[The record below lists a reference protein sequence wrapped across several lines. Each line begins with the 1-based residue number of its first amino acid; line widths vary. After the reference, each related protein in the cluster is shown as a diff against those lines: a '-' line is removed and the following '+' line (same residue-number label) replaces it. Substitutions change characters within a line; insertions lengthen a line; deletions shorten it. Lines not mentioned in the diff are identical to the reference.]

1 MGFGVTRMNS
11 KTQTNLKSKLLTSLG
26 LISLI
31 LSPVLLGSTA
41 SAKPFHVEAK
51 PTSDFTSCVDR
62 QKTGAVIILMDE
74 SVSVYKSDSMG
85 NRLQG
90 VQIFID
96 ELADL
101 ATDHQAKVKVR
112 LAGMGAAYKVRSGGD
127 SWQTLEKGSDS
138 TVQSLKD
145 SAAGSWQSK
154 TSNGFSN
161 KSGNDIWGALDN
173 AKQDFNSQSDISCKL
188 LLFFKDGEDWQY
200 FARDDSKVKLP
211 EAQELREE
219 GDFHGADEIAAEDIC
234 RNLGVADSLRSADI
248 YTVVAALGSGSPEKF
263 GKLEALA
270 VGSGADGTSCGDQP
284 AKGDFIQVENA
295 TRLQQDFATLL
306 DSNITILKGSREF
319 RLSPGLTSIRIV
331 SSAVTDSYKIVPP
344 TQCSN
349 NGAKK
354 VDVDSESTGTFGQAV
369 NWKKINYG
377 ASASGV
383 PSSLR
388 IVIHHEMQSKDF
400 SCWSGQWKIVA
411 SPNTLTSIK
420 FDANLKAV
428 VKFNEGD
435 GFNPV
440 LFPGKSQKFKVILQ
454 RIDDPAL
461 VLTPGDINSD
471 LDYEAR
477 ATLYSPDGEEIDTLF
492 DSGSYGGLLP
502 KSAFFE
508 EDQTLNIDKKWG
520 IGTDK
525 IRVVLNVRVLD
536 SDLLLNP
543 MQTETPVIVGNL
555 IKAPTVTQVVSLGTI
570 SGASAS
576 HGVLKVHG
584 GDKDACILLDR
595 AKVNLTAAPV
605 GVNYSL
611 SGECVKIPANEN
623 VDVPFNISPIAGSK
637 GAAVGAVDGT
647 FKFQAQLID
656 STSTLLDMP
665 AVSFHGYQDAAPND
679 AARWALIVLFMG
691 LSGLFAYLLLI
702 ALSKYVARFPTQHAV
717 RQLHLQS
724 LAVPIRV
731 ARYEI
736 KSAEESSIEKL
747 LDDIDRPTWVNVEK
761 NRRAAIS
768 SGVRLE
774 SRSSGLRLASA
785 GYAES
790 TGQFVGIGG
799 PAVAGA
805 PHENKQAII
814 GLGLQNTWMI
824 LFSEAELIGKVADDN
839 FAAIGQLI
847 LIIDANAPIEKKMQL
862 SSSAEAALGQQ
873 LPKLIELANRKPEQ
887 KKSSG
892 EKTKSVKNSKAGK
905 KAKEESSTDS
915 SSSTPQQTD
924 PWAFGTPSTSQ
935 SNSSSSASTNQP
947 SSKPTDDPW
956 SF

>member
-1 MGFGVTRMNS
+1 MISMKFRKIS
-11 KTQTNLKSKLLTSLG
+11 KQVFIGLG
-26 LISLI
+26 LTAI
-31 LSPVLLGSTA
+31 LSTLLA
-41 SAKPFHVEAK
+41 SGAAIAKPLRSEAK

-62 QKTGAVIILMDE
+62 QKSGAVVILMDE
-74 SVSVYKSDSMG
+74 SVSVYKSDSMN

-96 ELADL
+96 ELSDL
-101 ATDHQAKVKVR
+101 ASDHQSKVKVR
-112 LAGMGAAYKVRSGGD
+112 LAGMGAAYKVRSGAD

-138 TVQSLKD
+138 AVQSLKD
-145 SAAGSWQSK
+145 SAANSWQGQ
-154 TSNGFSN
+154 NGTGYSN
-161 KSGNDIWGALDN
+161 KSGTDIWGALDN

-200 FARDDSKVKLP
+200 FARDDSTVKLP

-219 GDFHGADEIAAEDIC
+219 GDFHGADEVAASDIC
-234 RNLGVADSLRSADI
+234 RNLGIADSLRSADI
-248 YTVVAALGSGSPEKF
+248 YTVVAALGSGNPEKF

-270 VGSGADGTSCGDQP
+270 VGTGADGTNCGEQQ
-284 AKGDFIQVENA
+284 AKGDFIQVQDA
-295 TRLQQDFATLL
+295 SKLQQDFATLL
-306 DSNITILKGSREF
+306 DSNISILKGSRDF

-331 SSAVTDSYKIVPP
+331 SSAVTDGYKIIPP
-344 TQCSN
+344 TQCSGN
-349 NGAKK
+349 DAKK
-354 VDVDSESTGTFGQAV
+354 VDANSENKGTFGQAV
-369 NWKKINYG
+369 NWNKTSYG
-377 ASASGV
+377 TSSSGL

-388 IVIHHEMQSKDF
+388 VVIHHETQSKDF
-400 SCWSGQWKIVA
+400 SCWSGKWRIVA

-440 LFPGKSQKFKVILQ
+440 LFPGKSQQFKVILQ
-454 RIDDPAL
+454 RIDDPEL
-461 VLTPGDINSD
+461 VLAPADINSD
-471 LDYEAR
+471 LDYQAQ
-477 ATLYSPDGEEIDTLF
+477 ATLYSPEGEEIDTLF
-492 DSGSYGGLLP
+492 DSGSYSGVLP
-502 KSAFFE
+502 KSAFFGE
-508 EDQTLNIDKKWG
+508 NQTLNIDKKWG
-520 IGTDK
+520 IGTYK
-525 IRVVLNVRVLD
+525 IRVTLNVRVLD
-536 SDLLLNP
+536 SDLQLNP

-576 HGVLKVHG
+576 HGVLKVLG
-584 GDKDACILLDR
+584 GDKDSCILLNK

-605 GVNYSL
+605 GVNYQL
-611 SGECVKIPANEN
+611 SGDCVKIPANQN
-623 VDVPFNISPIAGSK
+623 VDVPFDISPLAGSK

-656 STSTLLDMP
+656 SPSTLLDMP

-691 LSGLFAYLLLI
+691 LSGLLAYLLLI
-702 ALSKYVARFPTQHAV
+702 ALSKYVARFPTQNAV

-731 ARYEI
+731 SRYEI
-736 KSAEESSIEKL
+736 KSSEESSIEKL

-774 SRSSGLRLASA
+774 AKSSGLKLASA

-790 TGQFVGIGG
+790 TGALVGIGG

-805 PHENKQAII
+805 PHETRQAMI

-824 LFSEAELIGKVADDN
+824 LFSEAELIGKTADDN
-839 FAAIGQLI
+839 FAAIGQLV
-847 LIIDANAPIEKKMQL
+847 LIIDANAPIEKKLQL
-862 SSSAEAALGQQ
+862 RSTAESALGQQ
-873 LPKLIELANRKPEQ
+873 LPKLIDLANRKPEQ
-887 KKSSG
+887 KKASESKSKP
-892 EKTKSVKNSKAGK
+892 EKKSKASK
-905 KAKEESSTDS
+905 KNIEESTS
-915 SSSTPQQTD
+915 SSSNSATQPAD
-924 PWAFGTPSTSQ
+924 PWAFGANSNTQNT
-935 SNSSSSASTNQP
+935 SNSSGSKSEP